1 MKIAYIV
8 PGTGGAFYC
17 ENCIRDCSL
26 ISGLEKFGHEV
37 YAIPIYLPLNLD
49 EDITFH
55 NDSIFFGA
63 IKIYLKGHFPFIRLF
78 PDRFLQFL
86 DSPSIMK
93 LAVSMA
99 SSTRA
104 SGHEQLTI
112 AMLEGSRGILA
123 SEFERL
129 CYWLT
134 NKIQPDAVFLSN
146 ALLLGIG
153 SSLKRTK
160 NIPVFCILQ
169 DEHTWVESSRTSY
182 QSLIWDAITENMDGA
197 DIYFTPSLW
206 YKEKAESLMNI
217 PSDRIRKIPFGVN
230 PEAYAKLSPL
240 DTNPFKIGYLS
251 RQCYCMGF
259 DILVD
264 AYLQLMKDRKNG
276 NCTLSFCGGYT
287 KDDRALIKK
296 YMSLLEESGLKDRI
310 TFYNNFNS
318 SSRISF
324 LSDMSLLS
332 VPVRTSIALGTFLI
346 EAMTAGV
353 PVVQPKNGGFSEI
366 IDETGGGVLYDPDSP
381 ESLAGTIEMLLKD
394 NRKLKLLSKQGK
406 KAVESKFNI
415 YNMAGTVIETIDKG

>member
-26 ISGLEKFGHEV
+26 ISGLEKLGHEV
-37 YAIPIYLPLNLD
+37 IAIPIYLPLNLD
-49 EDITFH
+49 EDITFY

-63 IKIYLKGHFPFIRLF
+63 IKIYLKGLFSFIRIV
-78 PDRFLQFL
+78 PDRLLQFL
-86 DSPSIMK
+86 DSSLMMK

-104 SGHEQLTI
+104 RNHEQLTI
-112 AMLEGSRGILA
+112 TMLKGSGGILA
-123 SEFERL
+123 SEFDRL
-129 CYWLT
+129 TSWLM

-153 SSLKRTK
+153 SSLKETK
-160 NIPVFCILQ
+160 KIPVFCLLQ

-182 QSLIWDAITENMDGA
+182 QSLIWDAITENISGA

-217 PSDRIRKIPFGVN
+217 PSDRVRKIPFGVN
-230 PEAYAKLSPL
+230 PKAYTKLSSL
-240 DTNPFKIGYLS
+240 DTNPFRIGYLS

-259 DILVD
+259 DILVE
-264 AYLQLMKDRKNG
+264 AYLQLMKNRKNR

-287 KDDRALIKK
+287 NDDRSLIKK
-296 YMSLLEESGLKDRI
+296 YLSLLEKAGLKDHT
-310 TFYNNFNS
+310 TFLLHFNS

-324 LSDMSLLS
+324 LSNMSLLT

-366 IDETGGGVLYDPDSP
+366 IDETGGGIFYEPNSP
-381 ESLAGTIEMLLKD
+381 ESLADTIEMLLKD
-394 NRKLKLLSKQGK
+394 TRKLKLLSQQGK
-406 KAVESKFNI
+406 KAVESKFNNN
-415 YNMAGTVIETIDKG
+415 NMAKTVIEIIDKG